1 MNDSAESRAR
11 AALELAERRAGRL
24 PPGAQL
30 AVQRVA
36 VIGAGT
42 MGAGIAIACLDA
54 GLAVSLI
61 DLDPAC
67 LERGLARVRATIE
80 GLVHKGRRS
89 PAHAQ
94 ASLTRLA
101 CATTLG
107 AARESEL
114 CIEAVFENM
123 SVKREV
129 FAALDAILLPAAL
142 LASNT
147 SYLSIGELARA
158 TKRPAQVLGL
168 HFFSPAHVMRLVEV
182 VRAAASS
189 ADTLRS
195 GVAFARRLGKI
206 AVIAADSVGFIGNR
220 MLQAYGRESQLLLLE
235 GASPAEVDAALEAFG
250 FAMGPCA
257 VFDLAGL
264 DVGYRARR
272 ERTDLPHDPRYFR
285 VCDLLVEAGRLG
297 QKARAGHYRY
307 GDDARKRIADPEVD
321 TLIATESAALGIT
334 RRAIDA
340 NEIVTRC
347 VYALINEG
355 ARLLESSVAQRP
367 SDIDVV
373 WTNGYGFPR
382 ERGGPMYYA
391 DAQGL
396 AAVVTALR
404 LLEAE
409 RGAEFTPAPLLLRLA
424 AEGRDFASLNA
435 DPVSGSSGAPP

>member
-1 MNDSAESRAR
+1 
-11 AALELAERRAGRL
+11 
-24 PPGAQL
+24 
-30 AVQRVA
+30 
-36 VIGAGT
+36 
-42 MGAGIAIACLDA
+42 
-54 GLAVSLI
+54 
-61 DLDPAC
+61 
-67 LERGLARVRATIE
+67 
-80 GLVHKGRRS
+80 
-89 PAHAQ
+89 
-94 ASLTRLA
+94 
-101 CATTLG
+101 
-107 AARESEL
+107 
-114 CIEAVFENM
+114 
-123 SVKREV
+123 
-129 FAALDAILLPAAL
+129 
-142 LASNT
+142 
-147 SYLSIGELARA
+147 
-158 TKRPAQVLGL
+158 VLGL

-182 VRAAASS
+182 VRAIKSS
-189 ADTLRS
+189 AETVRS

-235 GASPAEVDAALEAFG
+235 GASPAEVDAALETFG

-272 ERTDLPHDPRYFR
+272 ERTDLPKDPRYFR

-307 GDDARKRIADPEVD
+307 GDDARKRIVDPLVD

-340 NEIVTRC
+340 KEIVTRC

-355 ARLLESSVAQRP
+355 ARLLETSVAERP

-396 AAVVTALR
+396 AAVVRALR

-409 RGAEFTPAPLLLRLA
+409 RGADFTPAALLLRLA
-424 AEGRDFASLNA
+424 AEGRDFASLNP
-435 DPVSGSSGAPP
+435 DPASGSSGAQP